1 MKMQPSKLL
10 RKNDKAF
17 EKLKS
22 KIEKL
27 SEGEILDLMIK
38 NPNLV
43 QRPIV
48 EKDNKV
54 MLARPAERRKELF

>member
-1 MKMQPSKLL
+1 MQPSKLL

-27 SEGEILDLMIK
+27 SESEILDLMIK

-48 EKDNKV
+48 EKDNKA